1 MSAKQQTQIEKAP
14 KKKLSKRERKMRL
27 YVYIMIIA
35 MILSTVTVG
44 LSGFLM

>member
-27 YVYIMIIA
+27 FVYIMIIA
-35 MILSTVTVG
+35 MILSTVTAGVG
-44 LSGFLM
+44 GLLM